1 MEGIRMKQ
9 SSPALK
15 FGVVAATLIF
25 VALGAIPAFAQ
36 SSGSFNFNYD
46 ETACTDIGG
55 QLGSGTNRNLLNTT
69 MKVSSG
75 SGVALV
81 IRPSAVTGL
90 LTNASMSGK
99 LGGGISTASAQA
111 AVTFS
116 VAVKPLSGQAP
127 PTVIPSAPVTYDDRF
142 LQINTNLF
150 STLATCTDLA
160 PCTFDVNQTTLSAHS
175 YDYVV
180 TGLSAG
186 NYEVTVS
193 WNTNTTATAPSSA
206 LACVGPVV
214 ITAQQVKIFQQSNGI
229 SF

>member
-1 MEGIRMKQ
+1 MMTQ
-9 SSPALK
+9 FSPARRLPA
-15 FGVVAATLIF
+15 VVAAILVF
-25 VALGAIPAFAQ
+25 VALGALPAFAQ

-46 ETACTDIGG
+46 ETACTDVGG
-55 QLGSGTNRNLLNTT
+55 QLGTGTSHTLLNTT

-75 SGVALV
+75 NGIALV

-99 LGGGISTASAQA
+99 SGGGISTASAQA

-116 VAVKPLSGQAP
+116 VAVTPLSGQAP

-142 LQINTNLF
+142 LQISTNLF
-150 STLATCTDLA
+150 NTLATCTDLV

-180 TGLSAG
+180 TGLTAG
-186 NYEVTVS
+186 NYGVTVS
-193 WNTNTTATAPSSA
+193 WSTNTTAAAPSSA
-206 LACVGPVV
+206 MACVGPVV
-214 ITAQQVKIFQQSNGI
+214 ITAEQVKIFQQNTGI

>member
-1 MEGIRMKQ
+1 MKR
-9 SSPALK
+9 SGARAWKLAA
-15 FGVVAATLIF
+15 VVATTLVF
-25 VALGAIPAFAQ
+25 VALGAIQAFAQ

-46 ETACTDIGG
+46 ETACTDVGG
-55 QLGSGTNRNLLNTT
+55 QLGGGTTHTLLNTT

-75 SGVALV
+75 NGVALV

-99 LGGGISTASAQA
+99 LGGGISTGSAQA
-111 AVTFS
+111 GVTFS
-116 VAVKPLSGQAP
+116 VAVTPLSGQAK

-142 LQINTNLF
+142 LQISTNLF
-150 STLATCTDLA
+150 NTLANCTDLA

-175 YDYVV
+175 YDYVI
-180 TGLSAG
+180 TGLSSG
-186 NYEVTVS
+186 NYGVTVS
-193 WNTNTTATAPSSA
+193 WSTNTTATLPSSA

-214 ITAQQVKIFQQSNGI
+214 ITTEQVKIFQQNTGI